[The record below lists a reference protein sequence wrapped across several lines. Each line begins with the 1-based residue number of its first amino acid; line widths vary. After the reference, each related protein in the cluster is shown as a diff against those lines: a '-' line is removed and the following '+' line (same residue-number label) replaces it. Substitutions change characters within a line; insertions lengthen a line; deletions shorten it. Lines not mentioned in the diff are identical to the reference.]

1 MRIRQTRIA
10 YDGRNQYQTS
20 TSGDDVRAMINTYGS
35 GGGSSIPTQTLRSE
49 QNVRR
54 WLNTDASSVTY
65 DPEGSWMD
73 RDTITVTAWKQV
85 GDNDPEIDTDA
96 IIYYD
101 YDTPTPYIAI
111 TGGTGTIG
119 TVQMNDYISIAL
131 KQDNSATGTIYTSM
145 TVPLIYFGQNG
156 YSMSIGGEFAT
167 ALELQEALPYGPNY
181 QGEMYVVD
189 GELYDYRYED
199 SLWYPIA
206 NIQGPQGPK
215 GDDGTSVTIL
225 GSFETVE
232 QLEIAHPTGSAGDS
246 YLIDGDLYVWDGT
259 NLEWTDVGTIQ
270 GPQGIQGEQGIQG
283 PQGPQGQQGIQ
294 GIQGPQGA
302 TGPQGPQGPQGQAG
316 QDGADAVRRWIVPS
330 QGTIKYNPQTRTVT
344 PNVLTAKVMKQVGD
358 NAPEEDYSTDIY
370 ANGNTTTPAIK
381 LPSTGITVYPFFNYV
396 TFALKQN
403 GEIYYS
409 TQVPVISDG
418 ISTIIQGSFDTVQQ
432 LYSTYPSGPDGMG
445 DSYIVSGSLYTY
457 NYTTYQWTN
466 VGTVQGPK
474 GDTIQYTAGDNV
486 VITGNTISVPTQN
499 IEDIAYHV
507 ITAGSNTT
515 RSAMQAPS
523 VTSSP
528 FNVTINYM
536 SNTNRFT
543 IVDGYWK
550 WCGIDMGVST
560 SDYNMVR
567 TTNGEW
573 EYYNSSTQATMPSG
587 IYTTSCTKNNGV
599 IYIEV

>member
-1 MRIRQTRIA
+1 MQFKQTRIP
-10 YDGRNQYQTS
+10 YEGRDEYKVN
-20 TSGDDVRAMINTYGS
+20 TSGDDVRAMISSTYGS
-35 GGGSSIPTQTLRSE
+35 SSTAGVNGTDGK
-49 QNVRR
+49 NATRR
-54 WLNTDASSVTY
+54 WIVVDES
-65 DPEGSWMD
+65 
-73 RDTITVTAWKQV
+73 TVTFNPNYGDYSTSYITATAMKQE
-85 GDNDPEIDTDA
+85 GDNEPEIDTDA
-96 IIYYD
+96 VIYAD
-101 YDTPTPYIAI
+101 YDVINPVIAY
-111 TGGTGTIG
+111 TGGTAQVQTDYMSQYMMFCLRDDNTTGGTIVSN
-119 TVQMNDYISIAL
+119 VQ
-131 KQDNSATGTIYTSM
+131 
-145 TVPLIYFGQNG
+145 VPLVYMGIDAIT
-156 YSMSIGGEFAT
+156 YSIQGEYAT
-167 ALELQEALPYGPNY
+167 IQDLYNDFPYGPSY
-181 QGEMYVVD
+181 EGDMYIVD
-189 GELYDYRYED
+189 GDLYKYDGNM
-199 SLWYPIA
+199 WYDVGG
-206 NIQGPQGPK
+206 IQGPQGPK

-225 GSFETVE
+225 GSYDTVE

-381 LPSTGITVYPFFNYV
+381 LPSTGITVMPFFNYV

-432 LYSTYPSGPDGMG
+432 LYSAYPSGPDGMG

-474 GDTIQYTAGDNV
+474 GDTIQYTAGENV
-486 VITGNTISVPTQN
+486 VITSANTISVPTQT
-499 IEDIAYHV
+499 IEDIAQQV

>member
-1 MRIRQTRIA
+1 MQFKQTRIPYEGRDA
-10 YDGRNQYQTS
+10 YKTTTS
-20 TSGDDVRAMINTYGS
+20 NDAVRSMISTYGS
-35 GGGSSIPTQTLRSE
+35 SGGGAATTQAQRTE

-156 YSMSIGGEFAT
+156 HSMSIEGEFAT
-167 ALELQEALPYGPNY
+167 AAELQEALPYGPNY
-181 QGEMYVVD
+181 EGEMYVVD

-225 GSFETVE
+225 GSYETVE

-259 NLEWTDVGTIQ
+259 NLAWTDVGTIQ

-302 TGPQGPQGPQGQAG
+302 TGPQGEQGQAG
-316 QDGADAVRRWIVPS
+316 QDGADAVNRWIVVS
-330 QGTIKYNPQTRTVT
+330 QDVVKFDPRTRTVS
-344 PNVLTAKVMKQVGD
+344 PNVLTAKVMKQVGS
-358 NAPEEDYSTDIY
+358 NTPEEDLSATIY
-370 ANGNTTTPAIK
+370 ANGNTQTPAIP
-381 LPSTGITVYPFFNYV
+381 LPSTGITVFPFFKYV
-396 TFALKQN
+396 TFTLKQN
-403 GEIYYS
+403 GQIYYS
-409 TQVPVISDG
+409 KQVPVVSDG
-418 ISTIIQGSFDTVQQ
+418 
-432 LYSTYPSGPDGMG
+432 YSTVIDGTYASVEALYTAYPNGPTGGMG
-445 DSYIVSGSLYTY
+445 DSYIVNGDLYTY
-457 NYTTYQWTN
+457 DYTNLVWHD
-466 VGTVQGPK
+466 VGKVQGPA
-474 GDTIQYTAGDNV
+474 GTYSAGTNVTISNGV
-486 VITGNTISVPTQN
+486 ISVPTQN
-499 IEDIAYHV
+499 IETIAYDV
-507 ITAGSNTT
+507 YTAQTASTTT
-515 RSAMQAPS
+515 RSAVQAPS

-567 TTNGEW
+567 TSNGEW